1 MELCEYDLRKEIKQ
15 GKMSE
20 EKCVRIFVE
29 VIRGLKLFV
38 ENSYIHRDLKPENIF
53 VKNNKYKIG
62 DFGFAVKADLY
73 CKQKLEDVCGTP
85 IYMAPELLNNQP
97 YSAKCDIWSLGL
109 ILYEMIY
116 GCTPWPVK
124 CLDHYRAILSKRPLA
139 FPFDVRIG
147 KDTKDFLKKT
157 IVVD

>member
-29 VIRGLKLFV
+29 IIRGLRLFV

-73 CKQKLEDVCGTP
+73 CKQKL
-85 IYMAPELLNNQP
+85 
-97 YSAKCDIWSLGL
+97 
-109 ILYEMIY
+109 
-116 GCTPWPVK
+116 
-124 CLDHYRAILSKRPLA
+124 
-139 FPFDVRIG
+139 
-147 KDTKDFLKKT
+147 
-157 IVVD
+157 

>member
-15 GKMSE
+15 GKISE

-62 DFGFAVKADLY
+62 DFEFAVKADLY
-73 CKQKLEDVCGTP
+73 CKQKL
-85 IYMAPELLNNQP
+85 
-97 YSAKCDIWSLGL
+97 
-109 ILYEMIY
+109 
-116 GCTPWPVK
+116 
-124 CLDHYRAILSKRPLA
+124 
-139 FPFDVRIG
+139 
-147 KDTKDFLKKT
+147 
-157 IVVD
+157 